1 MTTGIRGSNC
11 LFRSPE
17 NKRSNSSLNPAIE
30 KDPKEQDTDGGNYLL
45 CRHCLQVI
53 SSPAERIKVQ
63 GSHKHTFA
71 NPQGIIYEIGC
82 FKNATGCGYTG
93 NPTAEY
99 TWFRGFRWRV
109 ALCGLCLT
117 HLGWLFMS
125 TASSSFNGLILNRL
139 VEPKKEI

>member
-1 MTTGIRGSNC
+1 MTSDRPDANS
-11 LFRSPE
+11 LLRSPN
-17 NKRSNSSLNPAIE
+17 NKRSENRLKPAVR
-30 KDPKEQDTDGGNYLL
+30 KDPKEQDADAGSYLL

-53 SSPAERIKVQ
+53 SSPAERIEVQ

-82 FKNATGCGYTG
+82 FKNAAGCGYTG
-93 NPTAEY
+93 VPTDEY

-109 ALCGLCLT
+109 AICGHCLT

-139 VEPKKEI
+139 VESKKEI